1 MIKLEINVYNKANNI
16 EDKIKLNNVIEN
28 KVNKNK
34 LKICLIKGR

>member
-16 EDKIKLNNVIEN
+16 EDKIKLNNLIEN
-28 KVNKNK
+28 KVNKSK